1 MQPKGNEQTPRGQP
15 LIATAEREERGGGEA
30 LALRLPPDLRSV
42 SRGRAKLAE
51 VASEWGCPGHLLDDA
66 RVVLS
71 ELMSNGVLHARTDM
85 AVVISRRGK
94 GLRLEVHDDSPA
106 PLLPPPT
113 LVEAPVSL
121 LDEPQQL
128 ERMGHPFPP
137 AATGRG
143 LAIVSALASAWG
155 WYPQAGGG
163 KIVWAELG
171 TIDTDDQGAGRG
183 LSERQAHV
191 MRPVRVV
198 AAPLRL
204 VRESEDHFDDLFRE
218 LQMASL
224 GGSGEGARPD
234 ARQVVARL
242 APLAEHV
249 KGRLAPMREPVRRA
263 IWEAVRRGDRLI
275 DLNLLAD
282 AGMPTVFEMFADL
295 LTESAVGARRGLLLT
310 EPPGREVVA
319 WRQWLRNEMESQI
332 AGRPPRACPFPVSAV
347 RWAETGRSWE
357 RLDSARKDAVAQLR
371 SLLSGRPSHRSG
383 DVTQAVRPGSAED
396 ELMLHALGRVLAFL
410 GARRAVLCLLAE
422 DNVTVNFGASLGF
435 RNEVADYWES
445 VSVSADLPSS
455 EVIRTGRPALFRTFA
470 ELDERYPIFLSTPSE
485 SDPALACVPLTA
497 GAGPAVGCL
506 VLGFPKARDFSRK
519 EVAFLSQL
527 AAEIASYLTTWSKR
541 DAAQRLAAR
550 HQALEDACQAL
561 SLARSSDEL
570 VTKLVEATVSLV
582 SEGASVHLIRDGAL
596 HYLTTHHRDPAWVA
610 EAAEV
615 LRNRAAGGTDIIAEC
630 ARTGL
635 PSVRQFF
642 PEEVIVASAA
652 DEVEAERLRRL
663 AVGGVGVFPIF
674 DNGRLLG
681 VLSFSKGIGRFI
693 SDEDLS
699 FVERLAVQAGR
710 TLARLGS

>member
-1 MQPKGNEQTPRGQP
+1 VQRKGKQKSSRDEPS
-15 LIATAEREERGGGEA
+15 IATTEGEEIVGGEA

-42 SRGRAKLAE
+42 SQARAKLAE
-51 VASEWGCPGHLLDDA
+51 VARAWGCPRHLLDDA

-71 ELMSNGVLHARTDM
+71 ELMSNGVLHARTEM
-85 AVVISRRGK
+85 RVVISRRGK
-94 GLRLEVHDDSPA
+94 GIRLEVHDDSPG

-113 LVEAPVSL
+113 LAEGPVSL
-121 LDEPQQL
+121 LDEPLQL
-128 ERMGHPFPP
+128 DFNGPRFPP

-143 LAIVSALASAWG
+143 LSIVSALASAWG
-155 WYPQAGGG
+155 WYPEAGGG

-171 TIDTDDQGAGRG
+171 TVDADGQGVDRG
-183 LSERQAHV
+183 SSERHAHV

-224 GGSGEGARPD
+224 GGPGDSARPA

-242 APLAEHV
+242 APLADHV
-249 KGRLAPMREPVRRA
+249 KSRLAPMREPVRRE

-282 AGMPTVFEMFADL
+282 AGMPSVFEMFAEL
-295 LTESAVGARRGLLLT
+295 LTESALGARRGFLLT

-332 AGRPPRACPFPVSAV
+332 AGRPPRACPFPVSV
-347 RWAETGRSWE
+347 VGSAETGPSWE
-357 RLDSARKDAVAQLR
+357 RLDAARKHAVAQLR
-371 SLLSGRPSHRSG
+371 SLLAGKPSHRSG
-383 DVTQAVRPGSAED
+383 DATLAVRPGFAED
-396 ELMLHALGRVLAFL
+396 ELMVHALGRIIAFL
-410 GARRAVLCLLAE
+410 GARRAVLCILAD

-435 RNEVADYWES
+435 RNEVADYWEA

-485 SDPALACVPLTA
+485 SDPALACVPLVA
-497 GAGPAVGCL
+497 GEGPAVGCL
-506 VLGFPKARDFSRK
+506 VLGFPKARDFTPR
-519 EVAFLSQL
+519 EVTFLTQL
-527 AAEIASYLTTWSKR
+527 AAEIALYLTTWGER
-541 DAAQRLAAR
+541 DAAQRSAAR
-550 HQALEDACQAL
+550 HQALEDACRAL
-561 SLARSSDEL
+561 SLIESTDEL
-570 VTKLVEATVSLV
+570 VTKLNEATVSLV
-582 SEGASVHLIRDGAL
+582 SEGASVHLVENGAL
-596 HYLTTHHRDPAWVA
+596 RYLATYHRDPVWVA
-610 EAAEV
+610 EVAEV
-615 LRNRAAGGTDIIAEC
+615 LRNRLGRGTDIIAEC
-630 ARTGL
+630 ARTGQ
-635 PSVRQFF
+635 PSVRQLF

-652 DEVEAERLRRL
+652 DDDEAARIRRL
-663 AVGGVGVFPIF
+663 AVGSVGVFPIR

-681 VLSFSKGIGRFI
+681 VLSFSNGIGRFI

-699 FVERLAVQAGR
+699 FVERLADQAGS
-710 TLARLGS
+710 TLARLSS

>member
-1 MQPKGNEQTPRGQP
+1 M
-15 LIATAEREERGGGEA
+15 
-30 LALRLPPDLRSV
+30 
-42 SRGRAKLAE
+42 
-51 VASEWGCPGHLLDDA
+51 
-66 RVVLS
+66 S
-71 ELMSNGVLHARTDM
+71 ELMSNGVLHARTEM
-85 AVVISRRGK
+85 SVVISRRGK

-113 LVEAPVSL
+113 LIEGPVSL
-121 LDEPQQL
+121 LDEPLQL
-128 ERMGHPFPP
+128 ELMGPRFPP

-143 LAIVSALASAWG
+143 LAIVSALTSAWG
-155 WYPQAGGG
+155 WYPEAGGG

-171 TIDTDDQGAGRG
+171 TVDTGDQGPGRG
-183 LSERQAHV
+183 LSERHAHV
-191 MRPVRVV
+191 MRPVRIV

-224 GGSGEGARPD
+224 GGPGDGARPD

-282 AGMPTVFEMFADL
+282 AGMPSVFAMFSEL
-295 LTESAVGARRGLLLT
+295 LTESARGARRGFLLT

-347 RWAETGRSWE
+347 GWAETGASWE
-357 RLDSARKDAVAQLR
+357 RLDAARKDAVSQLR
-371 SLLSGRPSHRSG
+371 SLLAGKPSHRSG
-383 DVTQAVRPGSAED
+383 DVTMAVRPGFSED
-396 ELMLHALGRVLAFL
+396 ELMVHALGRIIAFL
-410 GARRAVLCLLAE
+410 GARRAVLCLLAD
-422 DNVTVNFGASLGF
+422 DNVRVNFGASLGF
-435 RNEVADYWES
+435 RNEVADYWEA

-485 SDPALACVPLTA
+485 SDPALACVPLMA
-497 GAGPAVGCL
+497 GEGPAVGCL
-506 VLGFPKARDFSRK
+506 VVGFPKARDFSRR
-519 EVAFLSQL
+519 EVTFLAQL
-527 AAEIASYLTTWSKR
+527 ATEIASYLTRWGKW

-550 HQALEDACQAL
+550 RRALEDACRAL
-561 SLARSSDEL
+561 SLAGSIEEL
-570 VTKLVEATVSLV
+570 VTRLVEAMVELV
-582 SEGASVHLIRDGAL
+582 SEGASVHLVEGGLLR
-596 HYLTTHHRDPAWVA
+596 YLTTYHRDPIWVA
-610 EAAEV
+610 EAAEL
-615 LRNRAAGGTDIIAEC
+615 LRNRLAGGTDIIAEC
-630 ARTGL
+630 ARTGQR
-635 PSVRQFF
+635 SVRQFY

-652 DEVEAERLRRL
+652 DDDEAARIRRL
-663 AVGGVGVFPIF
+663 AVGPVGVFPISG
-674 DNGRLLG
+674 NGRLLG
-681 VLSFSKGIGRFI
+681 VLSFSKGVGLFI

-699 FVERLAVQAGR
+699 FVERLVDQAGR
-710 TLARLGS
+710 TLARLGR

>member
-1 MQPKGNEQTPRGQP
+1 
-15 LIATAEREERGGGEA
+15 
-30 LALRLPPDLRSV
+30 
-42 SRGRAKLAE
+42 
-51 VASEWGCPGHLLDDA
+51 LDDA

-71 ELMSNGVLHARTDM
+71 ELMSNGVLHARTEM
-85 AVVISRRGK
+85 RVVISRRGK

-113 LVEAPVSL
+113 LVEGAVSL
-121 LDEPQQL
+121 LDEPLQL
-128 ERMGHPFPP
+128 ELMGPRFPP

-155 WYPQAGGG
+155 WYPEPGGG

-171 TIDTDDQGAGRG
+171 TVETGDQGASRG
-183 LSERQAHV
+183 LSERHAHV

-224 GGSGEGARPD
+224 GGSGDGARPD

-282 AGMPTVFEMFADL
+282 AGMPSVFEMFAEL
-295 LTESAVGARRGLLLT
+295 LTESALGARRGFLLT
-310 EPPGREVVA
+310 EPPSREVVA

-332 AGRPPRACPFPVSAV
+332 AGRPPRACPFPVSV
-347 RWAETGRSWE
+347 MGWAETGPSWE
-357 RLDSARKDAVAQLR
+357 RLDAARNDAVSQLR
-371 SLLSGRPSHRSG
+371 SLLAGKPSHRSG
-383 DVTQAVRPGSAED
+383 DATLAVRQGFAED
-396 ELMLHALGRVLAFL
+396 ELMVHALGRIVAFL
-410 GARRAVLCLLAE
+410 GARRAVLCLLAD
-422 DNVTVNFGASLGF
+422 DNMTLNFGASLGF
-435 RNEVADYWES
+435 RNEVADYWEA

-485 SDPALACVPLTA
+485 SDPALACVPLVA
-497 GAGPAVGCL
+497 GEGPAVGCL
-506 VLGFPKARDFSRK
+506 VLGFPKARDFSRR
-519 EVAFLSQL
+519 EVAFLTQL
-527 AAEIASYLTTWSKR
+527 ATEVASYLTTWGKW
-541 DAAQRLAAR
+541 DAAQRSAAR
-550 HQALEDACQAL
+550 HRALEDACRAI
-561 SLARSSDEL
+561 SLAENTDEL
-570 VTKLVEATVSLV
+570 VTKLVKATVSLV
-582 SEGASVHLIRDGAL
+582 SGGASVHLLENGAL
-596 HYLTTHHRDPAWVA
+596 RYLTTYHRDPTWAA

-615 LRNRAAGGTDIIAEC
+615 LRNRLGSGTDIVAEC
-630 ARTGL
+630 SRTGQ
-635 PSVRQFF
+635 PSVRQLF

-652 DEVEAERLRRL
+652 DDDEAARLRRL
-663 AVGGVGVFPIF
+663 AVGSVGVFPIR

-681 VLSFSKGIGRFI
+681 VLSFSNGVGRFI

-699 FVERLAVQAGR
+699 FVERLANKAGGA
-710 TLARLGS
+710 LARLGF

>member
-1 MQPKGNEQTPRGQP
+1 MSRDQPPNAAREGNGPVR
-15 LIATAEREERGGGEA
+15 AETVV
-30 LALRLPPDLRSV
+30 LRLPPDLRSV
-42 SRGRAKLAE
+42 GQGRAKLAE
-51 VASEWGCPGHLLDDA
+51 VARAWGCPGHLLDDA

-71 ELMSNGVLHARTDM
+71 ELMSNGVLHARTEM
-85 AVVISRRGK
+85 RVVISRRGK

-106 PLLPPPT
+106 PLLPPPN
-113 LVEAPVSL
+113 LVEGAVSL

-128 ERMGHPFPP
+128 ELVGSPFPP

-143 LAIVSALASAWG
+143 LSIVSALASAWG
-155 WYPQAGGG
+155 WYPEAGGG

-171 TIDTDDQGAGRG
+171 TAETDDQGAGSG

-224 GGSGEGARPD
+224 GGPGDAARPD

-275 DLNLLAD
+275 DINLLAD
-282 AGMPTVFEMFADL
+282 AGMPSVFEMFGEL
-295 LTESAVGARRGLLLT
+295 LAESALGARRGFLLT
-310 EPPGREVVA
+310 EPPSREVVE

-332 AGRPPRACPFPVSAV
+332 AGRPPRACPFPVSAIGSP
-347 RWAETGRSWE
+347 ETGVSWE
-357 RLDSARKDAVAQLR
+357 RLDAARKHAVSELR
-371 SLLSGRPSHRSG
+371 SLLAGKPAYRSG
-383 DVTQAVRPGSAED
+383 DATVEVRPGFAED
-396 ELMLHALGRVLAFL
+396 EFIVHALGRIIAYL
-410 GARRAVLCLLAE
+410 GARRAALCLLAE

-435 RNEVADYWES
+435 RNEVADYWEA
-445 VSVSADLPSS
+445 VSLSADLPAS

-485 SDPALACVPLTA
+485 SDPALACVPLVA
-497 GAGPAVGCL
+497 AEGPAVGCL
-506 VLGFPKARDFSRK
+506 VLGFPKARDFSRR
-519 EVAFLSQL
+519 EVAFLTQL
-527 AAEIASYLTTWSKR
+527 GTEIASYLTTWGKR
-541 DAAQRLAAR
+541 DAAQRSAAR
-550 HQALEDACQAL
+550 RQALEDACRAV
-561 SLARSSDEL
+561 SSAGSTDEL
-570 VTKLVEATVSLV
+570 VTRLVEAAVSLV
-582 SEGASVHLIRDGAL
+582 SEGASVHLVENGAL
-596 HYLTTHHRDPAWVA
+596 RYLTTYHRDPTWAA

-615 LRNRAAGGTDIIAEC
+615 LRNRSGSGTDIIAEC
-630 ARTGL
+630 ARTGQ

-652 DEVEAERLRRL
+652 DADEAARLRRL
-663 AVGGVGVFPIF
+663 AVGPVGVFPIR
-674 DNGRLLG
+674 DRGTLLG
-681 VLSFSKGIGRFI
+681 VLSFSKSVGRFI

-699 FVERLAVQAGR
+699 FVELLANEAGS
-710 TLARLGS
+710 TLARLGT

>member
-1 MQPKGNEQTPRGQP
+1 MSRPQPPGAAREGEG
-15 LIATAEREERGGGEA
+15 LIGGEP

-42 SRGRAKLAE
+42 SQGRAKLAE
-51 VASEWGCPGHLLDDA
+51 VARAWGCPGHLLDDA

-71 ELMSNGVLHARTDM
+71 ELMSNGVLHARTEM
-85 AVVISRRGK
+85 RVVISRRGK
-94 GLRLEVHDDSPA
+94 GLRLEVHDESPA
-106 PLLPPPT
+106 PVLPPPK
-113 LVEAPVSL
+113 VADGPVSL
-121 LDEPQQL
+121 LDEPLQL
-128 ERMGHPFPP
+128 ELIGPRFPP

-143 LAIVSALASAWG
+143 LSIVTALASAWG
-155 WYPQAGGG
+155 WYTEAGGG

-171 TIDTDDQGAGRG
+171 TVEADDQGAGRG
-183 LSERQAHV
+183 SAERQAHV

-198 AAPLRL
+198 AAPVRL

-224 GGSGEGARPD
+224 GGPGDAAKPD

-282 AGMPTVFEMFADL
+282 AGMPSVFEMFAEL
-295 LTESAVGARRGLLLT
+295 LAESALAARRGFLLT
-310 EPPGREVVA
+310 EPPSREVVA

-347 RWAETGRSWE
+347 GSTETGLSWE
-357 RLDSARKDAVAQLR
+357 RLDAARKHAVSELR
-371 SLLSGRPSHRSG
+371 SLLAGKPSHRS
-383 DVTQAVRPGSAED
+383 DATTPAVRPGFAED
-396 ELMLHALGRVLAFL
+396 ELMMHALGRIIAYL

-435 RNEVADYWES
+435 RNEVADYWEA
-445 VSVSADLPSS
+445 VSLSADLPAS
-455 EVIRTGRPALFRTFA
+455 EVIRTGRPSLFRTFA

-485 SDPALACVPLTA
+485 SDPALACVPLLA
-497 GAGPAVGCL
+497 ADRPAVGCL
-506 VLGFPKARDFSRK
+506 VLGFPKARDFSRR
-519 EVAFLSQL
+519 EVAFLAQL
-527 AAEIASYLTTWSKR
+527 ATEVASYLTTWGNR
-541 DAAQRLAAR
+541 DAAQQSAAR
-550 HQALEDACQAL
+550 RQALEDACRAV
-561 SLARSSDEL
+561 SSAGGTDEL
-570 VTKLVEATVSLV
+570 VRKLVEATVALV
-582 SEGASVHLIRDGAL
+582 SEGASVHLVENGAL
-596 HYLTTHHRDPAWVA
+596 RYVTTYHRDPTWAA

-615 LRNRAAGGTDIIAEC
+615 LRNRPDSGTDIIAEC
-630 ARTGL
+630 ARTGQ

-652 DEVEAERLRRL
+652 NDEEAARLRRL
-663 AVGGVGVFPIF
+663 AVGPVGVFPIW
-674 DNGRLLG
+674 DHGRLLG
-681 VLSFSKGIGRFI
+681 VLSFSKGVGRFI

-699 FVERLAVQAGR
+699 FVERLADQAGS
-710 TLARLGS
+710 TLAELGR

>member
-1 MQPKGNEQTPRGQP
+1 MQPEGNEQTSRDQP
-15 LIATAEREERGGGEA
+15 PIASTQGEELIGGEA

-51 VASEWGCPGHLLDDA
+51 IARAWACPGHLLDDA

-71 ELMSNGVLHARTDM
+71 ELMSNGVLHARTEM
-85 AVVISRRGK
+85 RVVISRRGK
-94 GLRLEVHDDSPA
+94 GLRLEVHDESPA
-106 PLLPPPT
+106 PPLPPPT
-113 LVEAPVSL
+113 LVEGTVSL
-121 LDEPQQL
+121 LDEPIQL
-128 ERMGHPFPP
+128 ELMGPRFPP

-143 LAIVSALASAWG
+143 LSIVSALASAWG
-155 WYPQAGGG
+155 WYPEAGGG

-171 TIDTDDQGAGRG
+171 TVETDDHRAGRG
-183 LSERQAHV
+183 SSERHAHV

-224 GGSGEGARPD
+224 GGQGDGARPD

-282 AGMPTVFEMFADL
+282 AGMPSVFEMFAEL
-295 LTESAVGARRGLLLT
+295 LTESALGARRGFLLT
-310 EPPGREVVA
+310 EPPSGEVVA

-332 AGRPPRACPFPVSAV
+332 AGRPPRACPFPVSSV
-347 RWAETGRSWE
+347 GTVQTGPSWE
-357 RLDSARKDAVAQLR
+357 RLDAARKDAVSQLR
-371 SLLSGRPSHRSG
+371 SLLAGKPSHRG
-383 DVTQAVRPGSAED
+383 GAGTLPVRPGFAED
-396 ELMLHALGRVLAFL
+396 ELMVHALGRIVAFL
-410 GARRAVLCLLAE
+410 GARRAVLCLLAD

-435 RNEVADYWES
+435 RNEVADYWEA

-485 SDPALACVPLTA
+485 SDPALACVPLVA
-497 GAGPAVGCL
+497 GEGLAVGCL
-506 VLGFPKARDFSRK
+506 VLGFPKARDFSRR
-519 EVAFLSQL
+519 EVTFLTQL
-527 AAEIASYLTTWSKR
+527 ATEVASYLTTWGR
-541 DAAQRLAAR
+541 QDAADRSAAR
-550 HQALEDACQAL
+550 QHALADACRAL
-561 SLARSSDEL
+561 SLAENTDEL
-570 VTKLVEATVSLV
+570 VRVLVEATVSLV
-582 SEGASVHLIRDGAL
+582 SEGASVHLLGNGAL
-596 HYLTTHHRDPAWVA
+596 RYLTTYHRDPTWVV
-610 EAAEV
+610 EAAEL
-615 LRNRAAGGTDIIAEC
+615 LRKRLGNGTDMVVEC
-630 ARTGL
+630 ARTGQ
-635 PSVRQFF
+635 PSVLQFF

-652 DEVEAERLRRL
+652 DDDEAARFRRL
-663 AVGGVGVFPIF
+663 AIGSTGVFPVRN
-674 DNGRLLG
+674 DGRLLG
-681 VLSFSKGIGRFI
+681 VLSFSNSVGRFI

-699 FVERLAVQAGR
+699 FVERLADQAGGA
-710 TLARLGS
+710 LARLGF